1 MLILFDLDFPN
12 FVAASWSF
20 NQMFLLFK
28 KRMCNQDLIDYPH
41 TSNITNHL
49 KQMEIDLS
57 DLNTLYGTA
66 KEVSPLASDFL
77 FTFSVNLY
85 KQLQA
90 EEGTNS
96 NIVCSPFSIAA
107 ALSMINA
114 GARNNTQ
121 KQISH
126 LLHVKDP
133 DVHDKFCVFF
143 DRFCFLPPEMMLFI
157 ASRIYASFEFSP
169 LEDFA
174 CLLKKIYKSSMKGIE
189 FRGDPNVSRCQV
201 NSWVAE
207 TTKFMIRNCLP
218 LNAFQKTTQVV
229 LANAVYFRGF
239 WDSPFRLDAASR
251 VAFHEDATTTKA
263 VDMMFRRGTFMM
275 CYSDELKVTALKI
288 PYRGGKMSLVVLF
301 PEKVDGLTNLVKQLT
316 PYKLTRLLRDVTR
329 PMRIELRLP
338 KFKLEHTIDLKETL
352 SVMGATD
359 LFTER
364 ADLSG
369 MSVPPVPALLQ
380 RHPQVRAGRVSL
392 TLDHPF
398 MFLVEHHDPVA
409 IILMGVLRKI

>member
-1 MLILFDLDFPN
+1 
-12 FVAASWSF
+12 
-20 NQMFLLFK
+20 
-28 KRMCNQDLIDYPH
+28 
-41 TSNITNHL
+41 
-49 KQMEIDLS
+49 
-57 DLNTLYGTA
+57 A
-66 KEVSPLASDFL
+66 KEVSPSASDFL

-157 ASRIYASFEFSP
+157 ANRIYASFEFSP

-174 CLLKKIYKSSMKGIE
+174 CILKRIYKSSMKGIE

-218 LNAFQKTTQVV
+218 LSAFQKTTQVV

-239 WDSPFRLDAASR
+239 WESPFRLDAASR
-251 VAFHEDATTTKA
+251 VAFHEDATTIKA

-301 PEKVDGLTNLVKQLT
+301 PEKVDGLTTLVKQLT
-316 PYKLTRLLRDVTR
+316 PCKLTRLLRDITR

-369 MSVPPVPALLQ
+369 MSVPPCPLFSSAIHKCVLDVNEEGDETAAD
-380 RHPQVRAGRVSL
+380 AGMEGVSL

-398 MFLVEHHDPVA
+398 MFLVEH
-409 IILMGVLRKI
+409 